1 MDRPVGYCAAP
12 RHEPEARKRAVRTTR
27 VRQLSSSHV
36 DCGDMTLPP
45 RRSDEARIAAL
56 AKSAEVRRARA
67 DIRARLKSGSLTLA
81 ELLEQV
87 DDPTVGGMKA
97 HVVIE
102 SLPGVGKAIA
112 RRVMADVGI
121 AESRRL
127 RGLGDR
133 QRASLL
139 AVVG

>member
-1 MDRPVGYCAAP
+1 
-12 RHEPEARKRAVRTTR
+12 
-27 VRQLSSSHV
+27 
-36 DCGDMTLPP
+36 MTLPP

-97 HVVIE
+97 QVVIE